1 MLACL
6 AMAAVQQPQTFLV
19 TGSTDGI
26 GKFTAS
32 KLAQAGHAVIVHGR
46 NAQKVAAVAKE
57 IGAADAFVAD
67 LSLMSEVRRL
77 GTEVAAKY
85 PKIDGLLN
93 NCGTFDGDYTG
104 KRVVTSEGNE
114 YSLAVNVLAP
124 FLLTSL
130 LLASVRASGAGRI
143 LITSSISKGAADAL
157 DDLQCETRWDMHRAY
172 SLSKLADAML
182 VFELHDRYG
191 DAPRLVFNT
200 MDPGTVNTKM
210 LAAGWG
216 MCGIPVSQATTSF
229 KMLTDER
236 WGAVSGE
243 ANGCGVA
250 PQMRDPAARRALWER
265 CVELTGAVYP

>member
-1 MLACL
+1 M
-6 AMAAVQQPQTFLV
+6 
-19 TGSTDGI
+19 
-26 GKFTAS
+26 
-32 KLAQAGHAVIVHGR
+32 
-46 NAQKVAAVAKE
+46 
-57 IGAADAFVAD
+57 
-67 LSLMSEVRRL
+67 
-77 GTEVAAKY
+77 
-85 PKIDGLLN
+85 
-93 NCGTFDGDYTG
+93 
-104 KRVVTSEGNE
+104 
-114 YSLAVNVLAP
+114 
-124 FLLTSL
+124 
-130 LLASVRASGAGRI
+130 RASGAGRI

-210 LAAGWG
+210 LQRGWG

-243 ANGCGVA
+243 ANGCGTA